1 MATSRTDIA
10 NRSLDA
16 VGADAIGSI
25 NDTSKAARLC
35 ARLFTPLTQS
45 LLRRHP
51 WNFALARAS
60 LPASAT
66 APAWG
71 YAFQYPVPTDYLK
84 IYTIEAVDPTTKF
97 VVEGGAILT
106 DVGAPLNIRYV
117 RKVEDP
123 GEFDPLF
130 TEALILAI
138 ARDLAIP
145 LSNNAGL
152 RQSLGKDLE
161 DAIRTARSADAG
173 EGVPDELWSD
183 TLLNA
188 RVW

>member
-10 NRSLDA
+10 NRALAAIS
-16 VGADAIGSI
+16 ADAIGSI
-25 NDTSKAARLC
+25 NETTTAARAC
-35 ARLFTPLTQS
+35 NRLFTPLTYS

-71 YAFQYPVPTDYLK
+71 YAFAYPVPTDYLK
-84 IYTIEAVDPTTKF
+84 IYTIDAAIPTTKF
-97 VVEGGAILT
+97 VVEGGKILT

-117 RKVEDP
+117 RKVDDP

-130 TEALILAI
+130 TEALVLAM
-138 ARDLAIP
+138 ARDLAMP

-152 RQSLGKDLE
+152 RQAMAKDME

-188 RVW
+188 RLW